1 MKKKRE
7 KCAKMGYEAILC
19 LSLGEIKKAR
29 KLEKVLRRSRMMREK
44 RGACMGSTAVAVQTV

>member
-1 MKKKRE
+1 
-7 KCAKMGYEAILC
+7 MGYEAILC

-44 RGACMGSTAVAVQTV
+44 RGACMGSTAVAVQAV